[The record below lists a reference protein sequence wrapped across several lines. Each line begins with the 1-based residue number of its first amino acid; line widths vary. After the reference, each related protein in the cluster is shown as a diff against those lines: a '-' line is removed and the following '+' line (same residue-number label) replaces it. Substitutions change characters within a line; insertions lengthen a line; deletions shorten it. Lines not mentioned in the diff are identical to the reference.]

1 MLAEGQDYQYEL
13 SRAKFEQLC
22 ESIWDRLIPPLTA
35 ALSDAKLTKQDIDQV
50 ILVGGSTRIPKV

>member
-35 ALSDAKLTKQDIDQV
+35 ALSDAKLTKQDID
-50 ILVGGSTRIPKV
+50 